1 MYINTTVSIY
11 SSQYSLSSSEPSC
24 IHRLLSINSVK
35 LQFEMTRVYLL
46 VYISL
51 LAVVFSAEVFSFPAF
66 SRGGAGVFPG
76 ENGKHFIYLIWGVFT
91 TYLNRRAN
99 TSYSFFYL
107 PSLSPYHYF
116 SNTNKNP
123 FPGHELKSCK
133 SLILLLTALFPLP
146 TRILDHAWYVFAKQE
161 TKDPWRN
168 ATGKQVRNRYC
179 SFFIIYMYIF
189 IIYMYI
195 SLYSD
200 CNLHWFHFSSRK
212 RSTRSVRKCLACAP
226 RTW

>member
-1 MYINTTVSIY
+1 MLSINILITWSDGMYINTTVSIY

-99 TSYSFFYL
+99 TYYSFFTYL
-107 PSLSPYHYF
+107 LSHLIIIFRTLIKTHFQGTNWKVVSLWFYYW
-116 SNTNKNP
+116 
-123 FPGHELKSCK
+123 
-133 SLILLLTALFPLP
+133 LP
-146 TRILDHAWYVFAKQE
+146 CF
-161 TKDPWRN
+161 
-168 ATGKQVRNRYC
+168 RYRLE
-179 SFFIIYMYIF
+179 Y
-189 IIYMYI
+189 
-195 SLYSD
+195 
-200 CNLHWFHFSSRK
+200 
-212 RSTRSVRKCLACAP
+212 
-226 RTW
+226 